1 MHLRRAS
8 VDSAWTR
15 CVDCSHYKPDA
26 INPEAGAGTCS
37 IGVSGSSFAA
47 RTRVNQSAYADICWP
62 YAERFCREHTAHQ
75 RYEMSKAEWVQA
87 NPQASPA
94 DYERAIRSIA
104 DREGV

>member
-1 MHLRRAS
+1 M
-8 VDSAWTR
+8 DSAWTR
-15 CVDCSHYKPDA
+15 CVDCSHFVPDA

-75 RYEMSKAEWVQA
+75 RYEMERAAWIAA
-87 NPQASPA
+87 NANASPQE
-94 DYERAIRSIA
+94 YEQAMRENAQRA
-104 DREGV
+104 GV

>member
-1 MHLRRAS
+1 
-8 VDSAWTR
+8 V
-15 CVDCSHYKPDA
+15 PDA

-75 RYEMSKAEWVQA
+75 RYEMERAAWIAA
-87 NPQASPA
+87 NANASPQE
-94 DYERAIRSIA
+94 YEQAMRENAQRA
-104 DREGV
+104 GV

>member
-1 MHLRRAS
+1 M
-8 VDSAWTR
+8 DSAWTR
-15 CVDCSHYKPDA
+15 CVDCSHFVPDA

-37 IGVSGSSFAA
+37 IGVSGKSIASRKRAD
-47 RTRVNQSAYADICWP
+47 QSWYADVCWP
-62 YAERFCREHTAHQ
+62 HAERFCREHAAHQ
-75 RYEMSKAEWVQA
+75 RYEMSKADWVHA

>member
-1 MHLRRAS
+1 MHLRRAN

-15 CVDCSHYKPDA
+15 CVDCSHFVPDA

-75 RYEMSKAEWVQA
+75 RYEMERAAWIAA
-87 NPQASPA
+87 NANASPQE
-94 DYERAIRSIA
+94 YEQAMRENAQRAG
-104 DREGV
+104 E